1 MEAER
6 VGFDTQALDV
16 IAEVDEETKER
27 GANGEE
33 CKSGFDDFVRNEI
46 EGEVNIGAAS
56 NFPEHEIKSYS
67 ISYHRSAN
75 LVRDNNLISDN
86 S

>member
-27 GANGEE
+27 GAHGEE
-33 CKSGFDDFVRNEI
+33 RKSGFDDFVRNEI

-56 NFPEHEIKSYS
+56 NFG
-67 ISYHRSAN
+67 
-75 LVRDNNLISDN
+75 
-86 S
+86 

>member
-16 IAEVDEETKER
+16 ITEVDEETKER
-27 GANGEE
+27 YPLDAEE
-33 CKSGFDDFVRNEI
+33 RKSGIDDFVRVEI
-46 EGEVNIGAAS
+46 EGDLNIAANS
-56 NFPEHEIKSYS
+56 FGS
-67 ISYHRSAN
+67 IQTKDHHSSN
-75 LVRDNNLISDN
+75 LVRDSSLLSDN